1 MVSEDESC
9 TAELLFQSRNI
20 CGDEVVGGGGQSVK
34 LFLILGQG
42 KKKKKFN
49 TMLEYFWGA
58 SPGSVDMQM
67 K

>member
-20 CGDEVVGGGGQSVK
+20 CGDEVGGGGGGGGGHSVK

-42 KKKKKFN
+42 KKKKI
-49 TMLEYFWGA
+49 
-58 SPGSVDMQM
+58 
-67 K
+67 